1 MEAQQH
7 AHWIAQAGAHW
18 KQHQPKRYK
27 ALLQSG
33 QLAPALKAAAE
44 ATSRDMEELR
54 PQVGQESAGEMVRE
68 RHLFPPEEK
77 GNSPE
82 APRSAGYRAMR
93 EVNRDLGSI
102 RMPGERKPPPG

>member
-18 KQHQPKRYK
+18 KEHQPKRYK

-44 ATSRDMEELR
+44 ATSRDMEELQ
-54 PQVGQESAGEMVRE
+54 PQVGQDSAWEMVRE

-77 GNSPE
+77 GNSPQV
-82 APRSAGYRAMR
+82 PRSAGWAPQ
-93 EVNRDLGSI
+93 I
-102 RMPGERKPPPG
+102 TI